1 MGTENTI
8 DTKQIYNGKI
18 LNLRVDT
25 VEIAGKGYAQR
36 ELISHRGGVCCIA
49 VTQENKILL
58 VKQFRKAVEQ
68 YMIEL
73 PAGTLEKGERAE
85 DAIVRELKEETG
97 YHLVDAEEI
106 VQFYPSPGYTDE
118 RGYVFVGKALDKGE
132 RERIKFWEKE
142 RDNLPYETDGL
153 VIKVDN
159 IDLWDEIG
167 YTSKT
172 PRWAIAYKF
181 PANQATTR
189 LNAITWQVGRTGK
202 LTPVA
207 ELQEVELSGSRVK
220 RASLHNISEIRRK
233 DIRIGDKVFIEK
245 AAEIIPQV
253 VKSI

>member
-132 RERIKFWEKE
+132 RE
-142 RDNLPYETDGL
+142 L
-153 VIKVDN
+153 
-159 IDLWDEIG
+159 DLDEDIEVLEFTLDEIFKKIENG
-167 YTSKT
+167 EITDAKT
-172 PRWAIAYKF
+172 ILGVTMYKLICD
-181 PANQATTR
+181 R
-189 LNAITWQVGRTGK
+189 KII
-202 LTPVA
+202 
-207 ELQEVELSGSRVK
+207 
-220 RASLHNISEIRRK
+220 HNR
-233 DIRIGDKVFIEK
+233 
-245 AAEIIPQV
+245 
-253 VKSI
+253 